1 MKDNSLNLYEF
12 VNMIAITYYK
22 NYENIDDIKQAGYE
36 AIITSPGKN
45 QEGEILAAMK
55 KESRFFKSDDRLF
68 HETES
73 HEDIESNYLKQE
85 FWELVE
91 SILSD
96 KEYEVIHMVF
106 VENKTHG
113 DIAKKLNVS
122 QQRIAAIKQTALT
135 KLREQRR
142 FFE

>member
-55 KESRFFKSDDRLF
+55 KESRFFKSD
-68 HETES
+68 
-73 HEDIESNYLKQE
+73 
-85 FWELVE
+85 
-91 SILSD
+91 
-96 KEYEVIHMVF
+96 F
-106 VENKTHG
+106 V
-113 DIAKKLNVS
+113 S
-122 QQRIAAIKQTALT
+122 
-135 KLREQRR
+135 
-142 FFE
+142 FY